1 MKLEDYNEIS
11 ARCSQCNFCQASC
24 PVFRAKGTE
33 NWLARNRLNLI
44 RKVLMEKTME
54 PTPRFTEIL
63 ETCLLCTGCTQT
75 CSSMVPVD
83 EIIIAA
89 RNRMAEEVGGMSSM
103 KKKLLS
109 GVMKSGSAM
118 SLMAKAGSIAQ
129 KFGIASDNLPPISSK
144 PFFSSR
150 SGTLKPE
157 GKVEERVAYYAGC
170 GTNFFYPSAGES
182 VADILQKL
190 NTEVVIPE
198 GLSCCGVPLLAEGD
212 IDGAAELFRKNI
224 EILAATECDRIIM
237 DCTSCIM
244 MFTKK
249 GMKLFADDDPVI
261 EKVKAVSAK
270 TENALTYIYQKN
282 KGGEDKPAAGNFTW
296 HVPCHMNKAGKDL
309 NTAEILTSITGAE
322 YRDLEEPELCC
333 GAGGAYYMKDR
344 KLSELI
350 RESKIND
357 IRKSGA
363 STVVTECPMCRY
375 YISKEVPDIEVIH
388 PVEFIK
394 RSLL

>member
-1 MKLEDYNEIS
+1 MKLEDYKDIS

-44 RKVLMEKTME
+44 REVLIEKTME

-63 ETCLLCTGCTQT
+63 DTCLLCTGCTQT

-89 RNRMAEEVGGMSSM
+89 RSRMAESDSGVSSM

-118 SLMAKAGSIAQ
+118 SLMVKAGSIAQ
-129 KFGIASDNLPPISSK
+129 KFGVAPDNLPPISSK
-144 PFFSSR
+144 PFFSRR
-150 SGTLKPE
+150 SGILNPGGE
-157 GKVEERVAYYAGC
+157 AVERVVYYAGC
-170 GTNFFYPSAGES
+170 GTNFFYPGAGES
-182 VADILQKL
+182 VTDILLKL

-198 GLSCCGVPLLAEGD
+198 GLSCCGVPLLSEGD
-212 IDGAAELFRKNI
+212 IDGAAGLFRKNI
-224 EILAATECDRIIM
+224 EILAAIDCDRIIM

-249 GMKLFADDDPVI
+249 GAKLFAEDDPVM
-261 EKVKAVSAK
+261 EKVKAVSLK
-270 TENALTYIYQKN
+270 IENALTYIHHKN
-282 KGGEDKPAAGNFTW
+282 NGRTNKKITGSFTC
-296 HVPCHMNKAGKDL
+296 HVPCHLNKAAKNCD
-309 NTAEILTSITGAE
+309 TAEILTSITGAE
-322 YRDLEEPELCC
+322 YRALEEPELCC
-333 GAGGAYYMKDR
+333 GAGGSYYMKGR
-344 KLSELI
+344 ELSESI
-350 RESKIND
+350 REIKLND

-363 STVVTECPMCRY
+363 SAVVTECPMCRY
-375 YISKEVPDIEVIH
+375 YINKGVPDIEVIH
-388 PVEFIK
+388 PVEFIA